1 MNHKINW
8 DGLGVTTSVL
18 CAIHCAVL
26 PLLFTSLPF
35 LGGDI
40 IHNDFFEWSMIFL
53 AFIIGVYALGH
64 GYLKHHRQ
72 ILPLVFFCVGFGM
85 LVAKEIFND
94 YELAFLFPAVLLII
108 TAHFFNY
115 RFCKKS
121 RCSSPAHQH

>member
-1 MNHKINW
+1 MI
-8 DGLGVTTSVL
+8 
-18 CAIHCAVL
+18 
-26 PLLFTSLPF
+26 
-35 LGGDI
+35 
-40 IHNDFFEWSMIFL
+40 FFEWSMIFL

-85 LVAKEIFND
+85 LVAKEIFNE
-94 YELAFLFPAVLLII
+94 YELTFLFPAVLLII